1 MFQIPQI
8 AIYNVE
14 EKTENRIDLNLPV
27 GYTANYVSFKLL
39 NTYFIL
45 DNMAWVC
52 SLPSVYSAGM

>member
-45 DNMAWVC
+45 DNMA
-52 SLPSVYSAGM
+52 